1 MTMPTDNEVN
11 PLLKNALDSIQ
22 LGLEDFASED
32 ERRII
37 SAARNLYAGVL
48 LLCKEILRRLSPPG
62 SNDILIRVKKRAV
75 KNSDGTV
82 KVIGDGQKTI
92 DHLGIE
98 DAFKQL
104 QLPVDLSKLKRLAEI
119 RNDIEHRHAR
129 VGSTLIQEA
138 IADAMP
144 IIRDAIVRELHEEP
158 VALLGN
164 QAWDALLDESR
175 VYKKEQEDCET
186 SFHQIDW
193 GSVELTDAAKLFECP
208 TCSSTLLRNDN
219 AAATSPGDLVLICS
233 KCGEEADLEGAI
245 EAALNESLRVDAH
258 IAAME
263 GDDPVIDECPECF
276 KRTYVFAEEKC
287 LNPGCGFSL
296 AGRKCELC
304 SERLTLDDYRYG
316 EGGLCSYHAYVASK
330 DD

>member
-1 MTMPTDNEVN
+1 MTIPTSDEVD

-48 LLCKEILRRLSPPG
+48 LLCKEALRRLSPPG

-75 KNSDGTV
+75 KNPDGTV

-92 DHLGIE
+92 DHFGIE
-98 DAFKQL
+98 DTFKQL

-129 VGSTLIQEA
+129 VGSALIHEA

-144 IIRDAIVRELHEEP
+144 IIRDVIVRELHAEP
-158 VALLGN
+158 VALLGH
-164 QAWDALLDESR
+164 QAWDALLDEAR
-175 VYKKEQEDCET
+175 VFRKEKEDCEA
-186 SFHQIDW
+186 SFNQIDW
-193 GSVELTDAAKLFECP
+193 KNVELADAAKLFICP
-208 TCSSTLLRNDN
+208 KCSSTLLRNDN
-219 AAATSPGDLVLICS
+219 AAARSPGDLVLTCS
-233 KCGEEADLEGAI
+233 KCGENADLEGTI
-245 EAALNESLRVDAH
+245 EAALNESWEADAH

-276 KRTYVFAEEKC
+276 KTTYVFAANKC
-287 LNPGCGFSL
+287 LNPCCGFSI
-296 AGRKCELC
+296 AEYQCAIC
-304 SERLTLDDYRYG
+304 SEGLTLDDYRYG
-316 EGGLCSYHAYVASK
+316 DGDLCSYHAYVASK